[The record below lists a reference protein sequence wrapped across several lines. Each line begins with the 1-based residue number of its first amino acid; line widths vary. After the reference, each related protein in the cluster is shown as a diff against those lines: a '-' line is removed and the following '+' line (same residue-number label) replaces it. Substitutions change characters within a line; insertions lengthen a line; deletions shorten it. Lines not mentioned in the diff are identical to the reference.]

1 MEASD
6 DTLHN
11 ICQSLGPVIL
21 RARVDS
27 FSILNSK
34 VPVKFVHELM
44 KYTKEIFSESTLKLH
59 AESEKRRHARPIVAP
74 TTTTQGET
82 TSSNG
87 TATSKSN
94 KRASSLMSFM
104 RPTIN
109 TAEEL
114 NKWTVN
120 SMMGV
125 FQRNTSQSPTSSE
138 QQQAHTPTTRSVPL
152 SFGSTIITQQDSPP
166 SSPAINAT
174 HNTSPSLDRIVEENK
189 VMFDGDHIFDNEV
202 PAATAEKKDDEGIKQ
217 GEKEKEIVT
226 KEEKKKEQDT
236 QPTQEEVENRPAPAE
251 HIDSS
256 FFDDD
261 DEEDED

>member
-1 MEASD
+1 MGASD
-6 DTLHN
+6 ETINL

-34 VPVKFVHELM
+34 VPIKFVYELI
-44 KYTKEIFSESTLKLH
+44 KHCKEIFSESTLKLH
-59 AESEKRRHARPIVAP
+59 AESEKRRLARPIIAP
-74 TTTTQGET
+74 QPQGDEAK
-82 TSSNG
+82 SS
-87 TATSKSN
+87 
-94 KRASSLMSFM
+94 KRGNTLMSFM

-125 FQRNTSQSPTSSE
+125 FQRNTNQSPTD
-138 QQQAHTPTTRSVPL
+138 QQQQQQQQPATTNRSVPL
-152 SFGSTIITQQDSPP
+152 AFGSTITQDSPP
-166 SSPAINAT
+166 SSPRLTPAVEK
-174 HNTSPSLDRIVEENK
+174 VEENK
-189 VMFDGDHIFDNEV
+189 VVFDGDHIFDDEV
-202 PAATAEKKDDEGIKQ
+202 QDSKSEDILKDIEEKSSEKTETKD
-217 GEKEKEIVT
+217 
-226 KEEKKKEQDT
+226 EKKKDEDNN
-236 QPTQEEVENRPAPAE
+236 TQERPSQSG

-261 DEEDED
+261 DEEDEN

>member
-1 MEASD
+1 M
-6 DTLHN
+6 

-27 FSILNSK
+27 FSILNNK

-44 KYTKEIFSESTLKLH
+44 KYSQDIFSESTMKLH

-74 TTTTQGET
+74 ADESATATK
-82 TSSNG
+82 SSN
-87 TATSKSN
+87 N

-125 FQRNTSQSPTSSE
+125 FNRNANSQSPTE
-138 QQQAHTPTTRSVPL
+138 QQLHTPSSRSVVPL
-152 SFGSTIITQQDSPP
+152 NFGSTIITQQDSPP
-166 SSPAINAT
+166 SSPAMVAS
-174 HNTSPSLDRIVEENK
+174 NTKTTTPPLDKIEENK
-189 VMFDGDHIFDNEV
+189 VMFDGDHIFDDEDV
-202 PAATAEKKDDEGIKQ
+202 AAAEKEDNQ
-217 GEKEKEIVT
+217 GT
-226 KEEKKKEQDT
+226 KEEGIEETKEEGKKKENDT
-236 QPTQEEVENRPAPAE
+236 QQEPTKRPATTE